1 MQSTGQTST
10 QAVSLVP
17 THGSQM
23 IYATTISRIN
33 PLQPKSIARW
43 LVTAAAAAA
52 CLGATVPA
60 AAQRAA
66 QPGTTE
72 PPGTASPAHVAL
84 FAPTAHAAAYR
95 AYVSPL
101 TPEALLSTLADDPA
115 AVRTPGAW
123 TVRRDAPLDA
133 FGRSGPYNRSRLARL
148 YGSRAVSVARGA
160 RAAGGRVTESW
171 TLLSPYPDPSLE
183 RLESGT
189 LVLILTVP

>member
-43 LVTAAAAAA
+43 LVTAAAAVA

-60 AAQRAA
+60 AARRAG
-66 QPGTTE
+66 QPDVTGA
-72 PPGTASPAHVAL
+72 PGTASPAHVAL
-84 FAPTAHAAAYR
+84 FTPPAHSAAYR

-101 TPEALLSTLADDPA
+101 TPEVLLSTLADDPA
-115 AVRTPGAW
+115 AVRTPG
-123 TVRRDAPLDA
+123 
-133 FGRSGPYNRSRLARL
+133 
-148 YGSRAVSVARGA
+148 
-160 RAAGGRVTESW
+160 
-171 TLLSPYPDPSLE
+171 
-183 RLESGT
+183 
-189 LVLILTVP
+189 